1 MIIRWSNQLQA
12 ACRRNEAASVDQ
24 EPAASFIDQRQL
36 VKIMKMKLPI
46 EAALRFRI
54 AILYAEKRARDPSK
68 MSKAQQS
75 ALISARKKVQR
86 TKHKVEELEA
96 ALLAAKENYAGAQ
109 KALKVLED
117 SSVGSSY
124 LTSQLNNTTLS
135 VH

>member
-1 MIIRWSNQLQA
+1 
-12 ACRRNEAASVDQ
+12 
-24 EPAASFIDQRQL
+24 
-36 VKIMKMKLPI
+36 
-46 EAALRFRI
+46 
-54 AILYAEKRARDPSK
+54 

-124 LTSQLNNTTLS
+124 LTPQLNNTTLS
-135 VH
+135 VR